1 MATYFKFL
9 ISTLVIG
16 IMILSW
22 QESREGWR
30 ALYALQPTIR
40 TLRLLGLF
48 GAFWGKVWALGAK
61 VYDPSRRVQ
70 EP

>member
-1 MATYFKFL
+1 MGLGY
-9 ISTLVIG
+9 
-16 IMILSW
+16 
-22 QESREGWR
+22 
-30 ALYALQPTIR
+30 

-61 VYDPSRRVQ
+61 VWDPVLQVQ